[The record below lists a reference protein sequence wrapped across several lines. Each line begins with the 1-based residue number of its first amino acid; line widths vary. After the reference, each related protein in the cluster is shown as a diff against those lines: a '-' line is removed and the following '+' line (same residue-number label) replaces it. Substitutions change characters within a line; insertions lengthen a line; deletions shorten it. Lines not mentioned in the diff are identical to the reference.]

1 MACSIRSVCPPNA
14 SKIKHNPSRL
24 GLSIALLLFIA
35 GRAVAQDLPNAPGK
49 DMVVKLCSG
58 CHEPTI
64 VLTADLSV
72 NGWPGE
78 IQKMIGLGAQGTN
91 EQFREVLNYLVANA
105 STPVSLVNVNS
116 ASEAELELAL
126 QISRKQA
133 IAIVDYREKRGK
145 FKSIVDLKRVPGADA
160 KKIEANKSRVSF

>member
-1 MACSIRSVCPPNA
+1 
-14 SKIKHNPSRL
+14 
-24 GLSIALLLFIA
+24 
-35 GRAVAQDLPNAPGK
+35 
-49 DMVVKLCSG
+49 MVVKLCSG

-78 IQKMIGLGAQGTN
+78 IQKMIGLGAPGTN
-91 EQFREVLNYLVANA
+91 EQFREVLDYLAANV

-126 QISRKQA
+126 QISRKKA
-133 IAIVDYREKRGK
+133 MAIVEYREKNGK
-145 FKSIVDLKRVPGADA
+145 FKSIEDLKKVPGVDV
-160 KKIEANKSRVSF
+160 KKIEANKSRVSFLAGAF

>member
-1 MACSIRSVCPPNA
+1 MRQ
-14 SKIKHNPSRL
+14 R
-24 GLSIALLLFIA
+24 
-35 GRAVAQDLPNAPGK
+35 QELPDAPGK

-58 CHEPTI
+58 CHEPTV

-78 IQKMIGLGAQGTN
+78 IQKMIGLGAPGTDA
-91 EQFREVLNYLVANA
+91 QFREVLNYVAANV

-126 QISRKQA
+126 QISRKDA
-133 IAIVDYREKRGK
+133 IAIVEYRAKNGK
-145 FKSIVDLKRVPGADA
+145 FKSVDDLKRVPGVNRRKLKQTRAA
-160 KKIEANKSRVSF
+160 FPLSERESGARVSVQR

>member
-1 MACSIRSVCPPNA
+1 MSFGN
-14 SKIKHNPSRL
+14 RL
-24 GLSIALLLFIA
+24 RMGSSAALMSALL
-35 GRAVAQDLPNAPGK
+35 AVAHGVGAQELPNAPGK

-78 IQKMIGLGAQGTN
+78 IQKMIGLGAQGTD
-91 EQFREVLNYLVANA
+91 EQFREVLNYLAANV

-126 QISRKQA
+126 QISRKEA
-133 IAIVDYREKRGK
+133 IAIVEYREKNGK
-145 FKSIVDLKRVPGADA
+145 FKSINDLKKVPDVDA

>member
-1 MACSIRSVCPPNA
+1 MSFRNCFRVD
-14 SKIKHNPSRL
+14 RL
-24 GLSIALLLFIA
+24 VALLCVLLFVS
-35 GRAVAQDLPNAPGK
+35 GRAAAQELPNTPGK

-78 IQKMIGLGAQGTN
+78 IQKMIGLGAPGTN
-91 EQFREVLNYLVANA
+91 EQFREVLNYLAANV

-116 ASEAELELAL
+116 ASEAEVELAL
-126 QISRKQA
+126 QISRKEA
-133 IAIVDYREKRGK
+133 IAIIDYREKNGK
-145 FKSIVDLKRVPGADA
+145 FKSIDDVKKVPGVDV

>member
-1 MACSIRSVCPPNA
+1 ML
-14 SKIKHNPSRL
+14 RL
-24 GLSIALLLFIA
+24 VALLCALPFIA
-35 GRAVAQDLPNAPGK
+35 SGAAAQELPNAPGK

-78 IQKMIGLGAQGTN
+78 IQKMVGLGAQGTD
-91 EQFREVLNYLVANA
+91 EQFREVLNYLAANV

-126 QISRKQA
+126 QISRKEA
-133 IAIVDYREKRGK
+133 IAIVEYRDKNRK
-145 FKSIVDLKRVPGADA
+145 FKSIDDLKKVPGVDT
-160 KKIEANKSRVSF
+160 KKVEANKSRVSF

>member
-1 MACSIRSVCPPNA
+1 LSFSNRF
-14 SKIKHNPSRL
+14 RL
-24 GLSIALLLFIA
+24 GQLVTFICVLSFATD
-35 GRAVAQDLPNAPGK
+35 RAAAQELPDAPGK

-58 CHEPTI
+58 CHEPTV

-78 IQKMIGLGAQGTN
+78 IQKMIGLGAQGTDA
-91 EQFREVLNYLVANA
+91 QFREVLNYLAANV

-126 QISRKQA
+126 QISRKDA
-133 IAIVDYREKRGK
+133 IAIVDYRAKNGK
-145 FKSIVDLKRVPGADA
+145 FKSVDDLKRVPGVDT

>member
-1 MACSIRSVCPPNA
+1 MGSSAALMS
-14 SKIKHNPSRL
+14 
-24 GLSIALLLFIA
+24 ALL
-35 GRAVAQDLPNAPGK
+35 AVAHGVGAQELPNAPGK

-78 IQKMIGLGAQGTN
+78 IQKMIGLGAQGTD
-91 EQFREVLNYLVANA
+91 EQFREVLNYLAANV

-126 QISRKQA
+126 QISRKEA
-133 IAIVDYREKRGK
+133 IAIVEYREKNGK
-145 FKSIVDLKRVPGADA
+145 FKSINDLKKVPDVDA